1 MHDLTFLTA
10 RLHRQRTQELLEEA
24 RIERFLA
31 EKKNRDAIAWQRKRL
46 QRQRF
51 QS

>member
-1 MHDLTFLTA
+1 MQDLTFLA
-10 RLHRQRTQELLEEA
+10 AQLHRQRTQELMEEV

-31 EKKNRDAIAWQRKRL
+31 EKKNRDAIAWQQRRL
-46 QRQRF
+46 QRQRN

>member
-1 MHDLTFLTA
+1 MQDLTFLA
-10 RLHRQRTQELLEEA
+10 PQLQRQRLQELMEEA

-31 EKKNRDAIAWQRKRL
+31 EKKNRDAVAWQQRRL
-46 QRQRF
+46 QRQKN